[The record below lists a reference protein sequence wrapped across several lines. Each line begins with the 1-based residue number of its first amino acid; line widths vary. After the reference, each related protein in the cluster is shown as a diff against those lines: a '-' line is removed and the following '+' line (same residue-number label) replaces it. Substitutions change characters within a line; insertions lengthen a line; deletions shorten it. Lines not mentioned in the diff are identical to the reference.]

1 MGDRLQAESISYRV
15 AGENLALAATA
26 NEVHEGLMDSPGHRA
41 NILGESFGALG
52 IAVVRG
58 PLGLMT
64 VQVFTG

>member
-1 MGDRLQAESISYRV
+1 
-15 AGENLALAATA
+15 
-26 NEVHEGLMDSPGHRA
+26 MDSPGHRA
-41 NILGESFGALG
+41 NILGSEFATVG